1 MNENEYVTDERERCR
16 PLINEFKDCVIRL
29 RKIIE
34 TTQKAKEKGS
44 VKPIFKIKDED
55 ISLLKNEDFLEESG
69 DQL

>member
-1 MNENEYVTDERERCR
+1 MDEK
-16 PLINEFKDCVIRL
+16 LQINEFKDCNIRL

-44 VKPIFKIKDED
+44 VRIRPIFKIKDED